1 MINELISNSLPFLFD
16 KPFTAII
23 GSEPSKG
30 ARSPLLWNSAYK
42 KFSIDNQM
50 YPLDVTEEN
59 LRDLLITLST
69 NEFFYGGAIAVPY
82 KEKVVKILST
92 LENSRVSQ
100 QVNTIGAANAIYF
113 DDEYNMCLTNTDGE
127 AGLKT
132 LIDNCPDLKNKNI
145 LIIGIGG
152 AGKAVS
158 TYISNFIDRGK
169 LFISARNRLEVI
181 NFVNS
186 LNAEYIGWPIEN
198 FNYKNLD
205 VVINCT
211 SLGSDSEESDR
222 VIPLCDTNFSSEE
235 IFSSLNK
242 NCVLFDIIYTPLKT
256 QFLKIGEKYNLKTL
270 NGLQMNLDQAVIAFN
285 YATKSKYKIN
295 EIRSAMKDAT

>member
-1 MINELISNSLPFLFD
+1 MV
-16 KPFTAII
+16 
-23 GSEPSKG
+23 
-30 ARSPLLWNSAYK
+30 W
-42 KFSIDNQM
+42 
-50 YPLDVTEEN
+50 
-59 LRDLLITLST
+59 
-69 NEFFYGGAIAVPY
+69 
-82 KEKVVKILST
+82 
-92 LENSRVSQ
+92 
-100 QVNTIGAANAIYF
+100 
-113 DDEYNMCLTNTDGE
+113 
-127 AGLKT
+127 
-132 LIDNCPDLKNKNI
+132 
-145 LIIGIGG
+145 
-152 AGKAVS
+152 KAKYIS

-242 NCVLFDIIYTPLKT
+242 NCVLFDIIYIPLKT